1 MTDDTHPFCKSGC
14 AGARLEARARA
25 AEEKVR
31 SLQREN
37 NLLKKQHEANI
48 RAVVKEVMAE
58 MGKDN

>member
-1 MTDDTHPFCKSGC
+1 MTDDTHPYCKSGC
-14 AGARLEARARA
+14 AGARLEERARE
-25 AEEKVR
+25 AERKVR

-58 MGKDN
+58 MDRE